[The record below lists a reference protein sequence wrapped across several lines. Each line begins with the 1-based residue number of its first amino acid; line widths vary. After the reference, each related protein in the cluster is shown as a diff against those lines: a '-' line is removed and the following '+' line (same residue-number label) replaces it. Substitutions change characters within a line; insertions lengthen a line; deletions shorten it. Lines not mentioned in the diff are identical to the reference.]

1 MSDTQDTMQNYSDI
15 RELLDTTEGMTVI
28 RNNSKNDD
36 STDTVKGVDW
46 FHFNGVVAN
55 NLYVSGNMW
64 VGFGANSE
72 QLKVWRRDTNV
83 YYIYRQEAKCHG
95 TRFLKLRVHGYGHY
109 SSTDRSALIVYELFL
124 LEDGRIFLYMVT
136 EPSLTSYSATH
147 QLLCGSEQI
156 TIPLTGAAPES
167 FTFTPADAES
177 GKQWGME
184 NSIPILA
191 TYRFLC
197 KSGDSFYTVEDGALV
212 PLESVT
218 ALTQE
223 VFLTHGI
230 PEPPPSDLLV
240 TLPSPT
246 IYEWTDAS
254 QISEMRAQIS
264 ATPKDQPIVAV
275 CDMSHESVLGILSLS
290 AVASDTVGVCLSYD
304 GGSTFSEEQ
313 PMSGFIQT
321 DPTTIWEALPG
332 DRKLV
337 FRFVLHD
344 EDSLTN
350 FAFKFENP
358 QKEEEE

>member
-1 MSDTQDTMQNYSDI
+1 MSDTQETMPNYSDI
-15 RELLDTTEGMTVI
+15 RDLLDTTDGMTPI

-36 STDTVKGVDW
+36 GTDTVKGVDW
-46 FHFNGVVAN
+46 FHYNGIVVS

-64 VGFGANSE
+64 VGFGTSSE

-109 SSTDRSALIVYELFL
+109 NTTDSSALIVYELFL

-136 EPSLTSYSATH
+136 EPSMTSYSATH
-147 QLLCGSEQI
+147 QFICGNEQI
-156 TIPLTGAAPES
+156 TIPLTGTAPEG
-167 FTFTPADAES
+167 FTFTPVDTEA

-184 NSIPILA
+184 SGIPILA

-197 KSGDSFYTVEDGALV
+197 KSGNTYYTVADDTLVALDG
-212 PLESVT
+212 VT

-223 VFLTHGI
+223 IFMTHGI
-230 PEPPPSDLLV
+230 PEPPPSGLLV

-254 QISEMRAQIS
+254 QISEMQAKIT

-275 CDMSHESVLGILSLS
+275 CDMSHESILSILSLS

-313 PMSGFIQT
+313 PMSEFLQS
-321 DPTTIWEALPG
+321 DPSTIWESLPG

-344 EDSLTN
+344 DDSLTN
-350 FAFKFENP
+350 FIFKFENP